1 MKYLDVSIVQLKI
14 IDGDVNGNLK
24 HTSKLF
30 LKNKFA
36 IQNSHI
42 TVLPELFAT
51 GFLHETIARYAIK
64 LEESPIVNYLI
75 RASKEYGTTIIT
87 TVPEAENGKV
97 YNTAVAI
104 SEGEIIGSY
113 RKIHL
118 FARFGENRVF
128 NQGSDLS
135 VVNIENVKIGLV
147 ICYDLRF
154 PEIFRIE
161 TLLGAEVFVIPA
173 AWGRKRASHW
183 KLLIRARALENQ
195 AYVIGANR
203 VGESSVVA
211 EGFAGE
217 SIVASPWGTV
227 VTKLS
232 DYLEEVRFVRLN
244 LTFLRRIRRE
254 FPVLQDLRT
263 KNYGR
268 WYLSVGQPPP
278 QH

>member
-1 MKYLDVSIVQLKI
+1 MKYLDVSIVQLKT

-24 HTSKLF
+24 HVSKLF
-30 LKNKFA
+30 LKNKLA
-36 IQNSHI
+36 IQNSHV

-51 GFLHETIARYAIK
+51 GFLHEAIARYATK
-64 LEESPIVNYLI
+64 LENSPIINYLVKT
-75 RASKEYGTTIIT
+75 SKEYGTTIIT
-87 TVPEAENGKV
+87 TVPEAEKDKI
-97 YNTAVAI
+97 YNTAVAV

-113 RKIHL
+113 RKVHL
-118 FARFGENRVF
+118 FAKFGEDRAFNR
-128 NQGSDLS
+128 GSNLS
-135 VVNIENVKIGLV
+135 VVNVENVRIGLA

-154 PEIFRIE
+154 PEIFRVE
-161 TLLGAEVFVIPA
+161 MMLGAEVFAIPA
-173 AWGRKRASHW
+173 AWGKKRASHW

-217 SIVASPWGTV
+217 SIIASSWGTV

-232 DYLEEVRFVRLN
+232 DSLEEVRFVRLN
-244 LTFLRRIRRE
+244 LAFLRRVRRE
-254 FPVLQDLRT
+254 FPVLQDLRA
-263 KNYGR
+263 KDYGG
-268 WYLSVGQPPP
+268 WYLSVSQPPS